1 MVFTVMSS
9 NSKIKI
15 TSFIQVPYEVL
26 NKRFRA
32 AQKVIDR
39 EVSLVVSAT
48 NDLTNSFGSVSVKV
62 GEITGF
68 LDGVVQK
75 LQSLKRKSEECL
87 AQEEACLQHCRARLE
102 HIKEHS
108 DEQKSA
114 VILWKKKRLDR
125 MLVDHCLRS
134 GFYETAIKLAKD
146 SEIEEFVDIEL
157 FLVSR
162 RVEESLLRREIEPCL
177 AWCYENKSKLRKLK
191 SNLEFNVRMQEFVEL
206 VRRGDKM
213 EAVRYARKHFPPA
226 NVEGTMTKEIQRAM
240 ALLAFKPDTSCSPYR
255 ELFDLERWT
264 HLVMQFR
271 RENFQLHQL
280 NDQSALAVTLQ
291 AGLSAL
297 KTPHCYQEGHKS
309 SECPVCSHPL
319 NILGRSLPFAHCAQ
333 SRLVCPI
340 SGHVMNEN
348 NPPLVLPNGYVYGE
362 NALHG
367 MASENDGRVVCPKT
381 QESYHVDQAEKVYV
395 M

>member
-1 MVFTVMSS
+1 MAD
-9 NSKIKI
+9 IKALEYS
-15 TSFIQVPYEVL
+15 TLKVPYEIL
-26 NKRFRA
+26 NKKFRA

-39 EVSLVVSAT
+39 EVSLVVNAS
-48 NDLTNSFGSVSVKV
+48 NDLTNGLGSVPVKV

-87 AQEEACLQHCRARLE
+87 SQEEACLRHCRARLD
-102 HIKEHS
+102 HIKEHANGR
-108 DEQKSA
+108 KSA
-114 VILWKKKRLDR
+114 ELVWKKKRLDR

-134 GFYETAIKLAKD
+134 GYYETAIKLAKD
-146 SEIEEFVDIEL
+146 SQIEEFVDIEL
-157 FLVSR
+157 FLISR
-162 RVEESLLRREIEPCL
+162 KVEESLLRREIGPCL
-177 AWCYENKSKLRKLK
+177 AWCYENKSKLRKFK
-191 SNLEFNVRMQEFVEL
+191 SNLEFNVRMQEFIEL

-226 NVEGTMTKEIQRAM
+226 NVDGTMTKEIQRAM
-240 ALLAFKPDTSCSPYR
+240 ALLAFKPGTSCSPYR
-255 ELFDLERWT
+255 ELFDLERWAQ
-264 HLVMQFR
+264 LVMQFR

-319 NILGRSLPFAHCAQ
+319 NILGRPLPYAHCAQ
-333 SRLVCPI
+333 SRLVCPM
-340 SGHVMNEN
+340 SGHIMNEN
-348 NPPLVLPNGYVYGE
+348 NPPMVLPNGYVYGE
-362 NALHG
+362 NALRG
-367 MASENDGRVVCPKT
+367 MANENDGRVTCPKT
-381 QESYHVDQAEKVYV
+381 KETFRVEQADKVYV